1 MATPLGLRN
10 GILIPRPETEP
21 GPQRWKHQVP
31 TTGPPGNSQGY
42 FFFFSKDIILN
53 NHNTVI
59 TLRESNIV
67 NNTTIRL

>member
-1 MATPLGLRN
+1 MATPPGLQN
-10 GILIPRPETEP
+10 GILIPRLETEL
-21 GPQRWKHQVP
+21 GPQQWKHQVP

-42 FFFFSKDIILN
+42 CFFSKDIILN